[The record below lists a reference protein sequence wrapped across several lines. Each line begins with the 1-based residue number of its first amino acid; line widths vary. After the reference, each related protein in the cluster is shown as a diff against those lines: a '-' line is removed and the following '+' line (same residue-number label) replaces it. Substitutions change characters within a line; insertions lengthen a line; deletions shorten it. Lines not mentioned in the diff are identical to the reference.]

1 LSQVEEK
8 LVGTESRYSDA
19 ESRYSDAERC
29 FTETYGDH
37 QNNFESLQ
45 KKFGTTSATLG
56 EKLATI
62 AELET
67 SLASLIAE
75 NSRLVQQNAT
85 DANAFEDLR
94 AKSVLLDIELEQKD
108 AEISDLTNRLHSF
121 ESLQVE
127 KLELEEKLSEATK
140 LYVKLET
147 DKNKIIKETSG
158 NLHSAISDS
167 EQRETTISELKT
179 EIADW
184 KAKLGSS
191 EEKSRNLTTEFERD
205 RSELQQHHSQELK
218 NLEQTHSEFQ
228 ERLEVEF
235 SQKKL
240 KLSQAEFEFRS
251 KELQYQKTIDTLNA
265 HIPPL
270 LQSTSFLEKSNSEQ
284 KFTIE
289 TLINQIQDFTQ
300 KSVEQSAKIQQI
312 ESEKSIFEQKILE
325 SENLHQKSQKDIE
338 NLQQKSQKDI
348 EKLILDKNLEIETLE
363 GRLALT
369 IKEHERFV
377 ILKDDCIDDFRTGAD
392 VLNSGLEKLKENSEM
407 AETNLLA
414 QVET

>member
-127 KLELEEKLSEATK
+127 KLELEGKLSEATK
-140 LYVKLET
+140 LYVKLEI
-147 DKNKIIKETSG
+147 DN
-158 NLHSAISDS
+158 S

-235 SQKKL
+235 SEKKL
-240 KLSQAEFEFRS
+240 KLSQAEFQFRS
-251 KELQYQKTIDTLNA
+251 KELQHQKTIDTLNA
-265 HIPPL
+265 QLTPL

-289 TLINQIQDFTQ
+289 ALNYQIQDFTQ
-300 KSVEQSAKIQQI
+300 KSVNQSAKIQQI
-312 ESEKSIFEQKILE
+312 ESEKFIFEQKILE
-325 SENLHQKSQKDIE
+325 SENL
-338 NLQQKSQKDI
+338 QQKSQKDV
-348 EKLILDKNLEIETLE
+348 EKLTLDKNLEIKTLE
-363 GRLALT
+363 GRVRLT
-369 IKEHERFV
+369 IEEHERFV
-377 ILKDDCIDDFRTGAD
+377 ILKDECIDDLRAGAD

-407 AETNLLA
+407 DEKNFLA